1 MGLYER
7 HVLPCLIDKAC
18 AAPPILKQR
27 EKVVPQASGRVLE
40 IGMGSGLN
48 LAYYDPTRVEQVF
61 GLEPSEGMR
70 RRARRNLARSPVKVE
85 WLDLPG
91 EQIPLDDHSVDSVVI
106 TYTLCTIPD
115 FRAALAQMRRVLRPD
130 GHLLFCE
137 HGEAPDASVRTWQRR
152 INPLWKRVAGGCNL
166 DRPIPRCLEEAGFE
180 IEQLD
185 SLYLPNTPR
194 IAAFNYW
201 GRAKPVQRS
210 AASLRPPH

>member
-7 HVLPCLIDKAC
+7 YVLPFMIDKAC
-18 AAPPILKQR
+18 GAPPVLKQR
-27 EKVVPQASGRVLE
+27 EKVVPHAEGRVLE
-40 IGMGSGLN
+40 VGMGSGLN
-48 LAYYDPTRVEQVF
+48 LAFYDPSRVERVF

-70 RRARRNLARSPVKVE
+70 RRAQANLARSPVEVE

-91 EQIPLDDHSVDSVVI
+91 EEVPLDDHSVDSVVL

-115 FRAALAQMRRVLRPD
+115 FRAALAQMRRVLRPG

-137 HGEAPDASVRTWQRR
+137 HGEAPDASVRRWQAR
-152 INPLWKRVAGGCNL
+152 INPFWRRVAGGCNL
-166 DRPIPRCLEEAGFE
+166 NRPIPRCLEEAGFE

-185 SLYLPNTPR
+185 TLYLPNTPR

-201 GRAKPVQRS
+201 GRA
-210 AASLRPPH
+210 RPA